1 MKKRR
6 GSSAR
11 GARAVKNEKG
21 MKPKKI
27 KFSDPWIMCV
37 DDGDLMLS
45 TSLKMDVI
53 DAGAHVVENER
64 VWDYLEAGK
73 RKMLSDNPRRFYGI

>member
-11 GARAVKNEKG
+11 GARALKNEKG

-27 KFSDPWIMCV
+27 NFSDIPNPWQN
-37 DDGDLMLS
+37 
-45 TSLKMDVI
+45 
-53 DAGAHVVENER
+53 ENEKEHLR
-64 VWDYLEAGK
+64 QQERAGMI
-73 RKMLSDNPRRFYGI
+73 RKTDDDKA